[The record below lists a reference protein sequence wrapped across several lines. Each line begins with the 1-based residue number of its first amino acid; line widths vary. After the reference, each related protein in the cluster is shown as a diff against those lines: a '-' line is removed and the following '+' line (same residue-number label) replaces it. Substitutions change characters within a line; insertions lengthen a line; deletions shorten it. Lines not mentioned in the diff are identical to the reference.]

1 MSILSLYLHKMGTQQ
16 LEAVH
21 VRGLFMRPL
30 VPERLQLLAAVA
42 DCALANMLPGIPLG
56 RLGAL

>member
-1 MSILSLYLHKMGTQQ
+1 MSRLSLYLHKMGTQQ
-16 LEAVH
+16 REAAH

-30 VPERLQLLAAVA
+30 VPERLPLLAAVA
-42 DCALANMLPGIPLG
+42 DYALANMLPNIPQG